1 MPRTKRTSR
10 VLEKA
15 ELRTSGFKAVDSN
28 MDFGNSCD
36 LENLTQSIEE
46 FRTMLDS
53 YNNALA
59 VVDSTKTKI
68 DEMEKKLSKLSDK
81 MLKGVG
87 FKYGTDSSEYE
98 VAGGVRDSER
108 IRKSRLSRLKSNARQ
123 TSDENQKSA

>member
-10 VLEKA
+10 ILEKA
-15 ELRTSGFKAVDSN
+15 ELRTSGFKAIDSK

-36 LENLTQSIEE
+36 LQNLTQSIEE
-46 FRTMLDS
+46 FRTMLDT

-68 DEMEKKLSKLSDK
+68 DQMEKKLSKLSDK

-87 FKYGTDSSEYE
+87 FNYGTDSSEYE
-98 VAGGVRDSER
+98 IAGGVRDSER
-108 IRKSRLSRLKSNARQ
+108 VRKSRLTRLKGSAGQ
-123 TSDENQKSA
+123 TSDENKKSA

>member
-1 MPRTKRTSR
+1 MISEKIFMPRTKRTSR

-46 FRTMLDS
+46 FRTMLDT

-68 DEMEKKLSKLSDK
+68 DEMEIAK
-81 MLKGVG
+81 V
-87 FKYGTDSSEYE
+87 
-98 VAGGVRDSER
+98 
-108 IRKSRLSRLKSNARQ
+108 I
-123 TSDENQKSA
+123 

>member
-10 VLEKA
+10 ILEKA
-15 ELRTSGFKAVDSN
+15 ELRTPGFKAIDSN

-36 LENLTQSIEE
+36 LENLTQSIED
-46 FRTMLDS
+46 FRTMLDT

-68 DEMEKKLSKLSDK
+68 DQMEKKLSKLSDK

-98 VAGGVRDSER
+98 IAGGVRDSER
-108 IRKSRLSRLKSNARQ
+108 VRKSRLTRLKSSTREA
-123 TSDENQKSA
+123 SDENKKSA